1 MAEFMGERYN
11 FIRKTI
17 EEHNDCYLLTYSFM
31 RDESYALKY
40 VVIRLNPDHTM
51 SRITFT
57 SPEGRVTARMEKG
70 ITGIDAWESDVQ
82 TRMYGGMTK
91 NFPLPAL
98 AGNVEQPEL
107 AEIIIRQALDAVEDD
122 DIKSSLQ
129 NFLEDPTQRE
139 QVDVKSIEN
148 LVFL

>member
-1 MAEFMGERYN
+1 MGERYN

-17 EEHNDCYLLTYSFM
+17 EEHNDYFLLTYSFM

-40 VVIRLNPDHTM
+40 VIIRLDTDHLM
-51 SRITFT
+51 RRIIFT
-57 SPEGRVTARMEKG
+57 SPEGRVTFRRKDG
-70 ITGIDAWESDVQ
+70 VIGVDAWESDVQ

-91 NFPLPAL
+91 NFPLPTL
-98 AGNVEQPEL
+98 AGRVDRPDL
-107 AEIIIRQALDAVEDD
+107 AHLIIQHAMDAVEDD
-122 DIKSSLQ
+122 PVKDSLHS
-129 NFLEDPTQRE
+129 FLENPDQAQ